1 MSSPVVVLINDMH
14 SVNQVYFN
22 ASTTT
27 AVMPTSMADIT
38 GKMTKMVNDNR
49 YYELTDSA
57 AKYLSVGA
65 TISGSLSGT
74 VFDFQK
80 LISTYA
86 QDTSNNGQNLRIR
99 ICDSYD
105 ETNSQF
111 VLGRYST
118 STTDTTT
125 YAALGSTQSPVD
137 LYVVLPKYTTIPV
150 ATAAFG
156 ITIKSIDGAMYI
168 GQAGSDGKLILIVPT
183 SDLSVFP
190 TQNVS
195 WFIMVVMLIILCGII
210 LAVVITAVFAY
221 KKSKQAKQY

>member
-14 SVNQVYFN
+14 SVNHVYFN
-22 ASTTT
+22 ASKTT

-49 YYELTDSA
+49 YYGLSDPT

-65 TISGSLSGT
+65 TVSSSLSGT

-80 LISTYA
+80 LILTYA
-86 QDTSNNGQNLRIR
+86 QDTSNGGQNLRIR

-105 ETNSQF
+105 EANSQF
-111 VLGRYST
+111 VLGKYST

-156 ITIKSIDGAMYI
+156 ITIKSTDGAMYI
-168 GQAGSDGKLILIVPT
+168 GQAGSDGKLVLMTPP
-183 SDLSVFP
+183 SDLIVFP
-190 TQNVS
+190 TQNVN
-195 WFIMVVMLIILCGII
+195 WAIIVVMLIIFCGII
-210 LAVVITAVFAY
+210 LSAVITAVFVY
-221 KKSKQAKQY
+221 KDKRT